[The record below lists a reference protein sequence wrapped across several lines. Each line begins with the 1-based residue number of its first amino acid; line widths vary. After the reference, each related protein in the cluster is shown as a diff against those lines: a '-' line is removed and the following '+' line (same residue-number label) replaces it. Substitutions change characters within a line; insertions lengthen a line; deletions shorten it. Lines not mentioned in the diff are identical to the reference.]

1 MKYRI
6 WDTINKEYIKDY
18 VIHNDEIV
26 KLNKITKCLG
36 HLQYM
41 DEFNHIRITKEE
53 FMNRASNS
61 TLKTVLN
68 VTRRNAKKLLNKI

>member
-1 MKYRI
+1 MIKEEKYSGQT
-6 WDTINKEYIKDY
+6 WAK
-18 VIHNDEIV
+18 
-26 KLNKITKCLG
+26 KLNITVIEPKG
-36 HLQYM
+36 WFSV